1 MGSGARARS
10 TPDAWLGKSLPE
22 RFDYALDG
30 PGRTIFVS
38 RKVLEQASLKF
49 GLPVWPVV

>member
-1 MGSGARARS
+1 MGSGGQARS

-30 PGRTIFVS
+30 SGRTIFVS
-38 RKVLEQASLKF
+38 RRVLEQACLKF
-49 GLPVWPVV
+49 GLPVGPVV